1 MEELMSGS
9 LEVRQF
15 LVRYEGADTA
25 TPGLTAALPAQRTS
39 QSESQRVS
47 DDQVRRARLAVA
59 NGAEGVDDCVQLLD
73 MLGLTL
79 DVDGQAPVQR

>member
-1 MEELMSGS
+1 MSGS

-15 LVRYEGADTA
+15 LVRYEGADTG
-25 TPGLTAALPAQRTS
+25 TPGLTAGVPAQRTS
-39 QSESQRVS
+39 QADSHRVS

-59 NGAEGVDDCVQLLD
+59 NGAVGVDDCVQLLD

-79 DVDGQAPVQR
+79 DDDGRAPIQR

>member
-1 MEELMSGS
+1 MSGS

-25 TPGLTAALPAQRTS
+25 NPTLTGGLPAQRTG
-39 QSESQRVS
+39 QADSQRVS

-59 NGAEGVDDCVQLLD
+59 NGAVGVEDCIQLLD

-79 DVDGQAPVQR
+79 DDDGQAPVQR